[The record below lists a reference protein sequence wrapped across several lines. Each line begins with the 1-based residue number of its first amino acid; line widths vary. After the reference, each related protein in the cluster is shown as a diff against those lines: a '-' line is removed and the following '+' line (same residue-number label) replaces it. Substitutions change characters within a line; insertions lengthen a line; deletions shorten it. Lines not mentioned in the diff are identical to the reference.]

1 MVERLLRREET
12 SAALELAPS
21 RAGVAPVADG
31 PGPVALGRMVS
42 GALETDR
49 LMSPVCADAS

>member
-1 MVERLLRREET
+1 MLRREET
-12 SAALELAPS
+12 RAALELAPS
-21 RAGVAPVADG
+21 RAVVAPVADG
-31 PGPVALGRMVS
+31 PGPVSLGRMVS